1 MSLDTDR
8 MAALRQRFIASVGDQ
23 ADQIEAFLASDDIE
37 GARGIAHGLAG
48 RSGLFGFAE
57 LGEIAREADEA
68 DEADPSAFRHR
79 AHELLAALRSVA
91 QEG

>member
-1 MSLDTDR
+1 MSLDADR
-8 MAALRQRFIASVGDQ
+8 MAALRQRFVASVGDQ
-23 ADQIEAFLASDDIE
+23 ADQIEAMLASGDLG

-57 LGEIAREADEA
+57 LGEVAREADEA
-68 DEADPSAFRHR
+68 DTAAFPDR
-79 AHELLAALRSVA
+79 ACKLVAQLRSVA

>member
-8 MAALRQRFIASVGDQ
+8 MTALRQRFIASVGDQ

-68 DEADPSAFRHR
+68 DPSAFRHR